1 MTHSAMQRADDTG
14 SPVTW
19 DEHVTDEE
27 YAAAPTAAP

>member
-19 DEHVTDEE
+19 DEFTE
-27 YAAAPTAAP
+27 AGRPGLPA